1 MYANKPQA
9 FDFMFEGFSP
19 QLFKF
24 FDELTKNNN
33 RNWFAKNKS
42 RYEDVVL
49 FPAMEFVQAIEGPL
63 KKVSPCFQAI
73 PKRVGGSVL
82 RIYRDTRFGKDKT
95 PYKTNLG
102 LHFRHEAGKDIHAP
116 AFYFHIDA
124 KEIFVGA
131 GVWRPDN
138 PSLNKIRVLID
149 DDPARWKRI
158 KGKKALKGK
167 FEFHGDSLKRPPKGY
182 DASHSLIDDLKR
194 KDHIVLASLKRKE
207 LYSKATVETVAKK
220 FKTAMPYVRFLCDA
234 LHIPS

>member
-1 MYANKPQA
+1 
-9 FDFMFEGFSP
+9 MFAGFSP
-19 QLFKF
+19 QLFRF
-24 FDELTKNNN
+24 LDELKRNNN
-33 RNWFAKNKS
+33 RDWFAKNKS

-49 FPAMEFVQAIEGPL
+49 FPTMEFVTAMEKPL

-82 RIYRDTRFGKDKT
+82 RIYRDTRFSKDKT
-95 PYKTNLG
+95 PYKTNVG
-102 LHFRHEAGKDIHAP
+102 MHFRHQVGKDIHAP
-116 AFYFHIDA
+116 GFYFHIDA

-131 GVWRPDN
+131 GVWHPDN

-158 KGKKALKGK
+158 KGKKAFKDE
-167 FEFHGDSLKRPPKGY
+167 FEVHGDSLKRPPKGY
-182 DASHSLIDDLKR
+182 EADHPLIDDLKR
-194 KDHIVLASLKRKE
+194 KDHIVLTSLKRTD
-207 LYSKATVETVAKK
+207 LYSTETVELVAKK